1 MASRTIF
8 NKENDFTLK
17 DYMRR
22 YCTSNRVVLADNFHL
37 EIIGFRPRCLGIHL
51 SRNQIGDHLNRQG
64 RM

>member
-8 NKENDFTLK
+8 IEENVFTLK
-17 DYMRR
+17 EYMGR
-22 YCTSNRVVLADNFHL
+22 YCTSNRIVLADFFHL
-37 EIIGFRPRCLGIHL
+37 EIIGFRPRCLGIHQ